1 MYIETTYMRAQY
13 NMDKREQ
20 ERLNDQGLNEGNEDQ
35 DIMKKDIMRSAFLV
49 LILSKVFEVL
59 VVDK

>member
-1 MYIETTYMRAQY
+1 MYIETYMRAQY
-13 NMDKREQ
+13 SMDKREQ